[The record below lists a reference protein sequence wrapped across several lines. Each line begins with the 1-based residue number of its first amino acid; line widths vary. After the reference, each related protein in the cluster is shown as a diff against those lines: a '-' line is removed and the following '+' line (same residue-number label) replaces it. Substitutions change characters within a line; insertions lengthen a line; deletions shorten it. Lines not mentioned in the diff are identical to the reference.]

1 MGQQPKACFTARPVD
16 AGERGFS
23 LVELMV
29 SMVIGLLILGAMT
42 ALFMNT
48 STGNREMARAN
59 GMIENGRLAIELLE
73 SDVVHAGYWGGYMP
87 TFDDQTFETMAPDDE
102 PTAIPDP
109 CLPFATPW
117 TAEHRGNLINI
128 PVQAYDAQVVTDDA
142 LCADVI
148 DPVPV
153 PDTDILVVRHAEL
166 CTVPGVP
173 LDPLLNNCDEPKAVG
188 KLYFQAARCAAELPG
203 YVLAAENNLAA
214 TYPLTQVNCTT
225 AAEKRKFV
233 SNIYYVRDYAVTVG
247 DGIPTLMRSTF
258 DLAGGVLEHQPPV
271 PMVEGIEG
279 FRVEIGVDSLS
290 ETGGAIDY
298 NAKVDWADPTA
309 RTTPTNR
316 GDGSPDGEFVSCSAA
331 ACTVAQLTNVT
342 AVKLHV
348 LVRSREPTPGYTDT
362 KTYQVGDTT
371 MGPYNDAF
379 KRHVYVSTVR
389 LPNVAGRR
397 MTP

>member
-1 MGQQPKACFTARPVD
+1 
-16 AGERGFS
+16 
-23 LVELMV
+23 
-29 SMVIGLLILGAMT
+29 MVIGLLILGAMT

-87 TFDDQTFETMAPDDE
+87 TFDDQTFETARQMTSRRRFRTPACLHTLDRGASRKPDKH
-102 PTAIPDP
+102 P
-109 CLPFATPW
+109 CAGLRREA
-117 TAEHRGNLINI
+117 
-128 PVQAYDAQVVTDDA
+128 VTEDA

-166 CTVPGVP
+166 CVPGSRT
-173 LDPLLNNCDEPKAVG
+173 LGNCEPKTLG
-188 KLYFQAARCAAELPG
+188 KLYFQAARCSANC
-203 YVLAAENNLAA
+203 LATCSRSRTTTGHL
-214 TYPLTQVNCTT
+214 PLTQVDCTA

-233 SNIYYVRDYAVTVG
+233 SSIYYIRDYAVTAG

-258 DLAGGVLEHQPPV
+258 DLGGGELEHQPPV

-279 FRVEIGVDSLS
+279 FRVELGVDSLS

-309 RTTPTNR
+309 RTRPPIAATA
-316 GDGSPDGEFVSCSAA
+316 SPDGEFVSCSARRPA
-331 ACTVAQLTNVT
+331 RSPSSQRDRGQAVRARAQPRADARIYGHEDLPGRATRRWARITTHSSATSTCRPSACQM
-342 AVKLHV
+342 
-348 LVRSREPTPGYTDT
+348 SP
-362 KTYQVGDTT
+362 
-371 MGPYNDAF
+371 
-379 KRHVYVSTVR
+379 
-389 LPNVAGRR
+389 AGG
-397 MTP
+397 

>member
-1 MGQQPKACFTARPVD
+1 
-16 AGERGFS
+16 
-23 LVELMV
+23 
-29 SMVIGLLILGAMT
+29 MVIGLMILAAMT

-87 TFDDQTFETMAPDDE
+87 TFDDQTFETAVPTDA

-109 CLPFATPW
+109 CLPVNTPW
-117 TAEHRGNLINI
+117 TAAHRGNLVNI
-128 PVQAYDAQVVTDDA
+128 PVQAYDARVVTDDA

-166 CTVPGVP
+166 CAVGSGG
-173 LDPLLNNCDEPKAVG
+173 NCENKTVG
-188 KLYFQAARCAAELPG
+188 KLYYQAARCSDELPG
-203 YVLAAENNLAA
+203 YVLAVEDDDPA
-214 TYPLTQVNCTT
+214 TYPLTQIDCTT
-225 AAEKRKFV
+225 ATEKRKFV
-233 SNIYYVRDYAVTVG
+233 SDIYYIRDYAVTAG

-258 DLAGGVLEHQPPV
+258 DLAGGALEHQPPV
-271 PMVEGIEG
+271 AMVEGIEG
-279 FRVEIGVDSLS
+279 FRVELGVDGLS
-290 ETGGAIDY
+290 ETGGAVDY
-298 NAKVDWADPTA
+298 GAKVVWADPTT

-316 GDGSPDGEFVSCSAA
+316 GDGSPDGDFVSCSAVGVP
-331 ACTVAQLTNVT
+331 CTLAQLTNVT

-389 LPNVAGRR
+389 LPNIAGRR

>member
-1 MGQQPKACFTARPVD
+1 MSPRFKACVAPRPAD

-48 STGNREMARAN
+48 STGNRELARAN
-59 GMIENGRLAIELLE
+59 GMIENGRLAIELLQ
-73 SDVVHAGYWGGYMP
+73 SDVVHAGYWGGYLP
-87 TFDDQTFETMAPDDE
+87 RFDDQTFETAAPADE

-117 TAEHRGNLINI
+117 TAAHRGNLINM
-128 PVQAYDAQVVTDDA
+128 PVQAYDARVVTDDA

-153 PDTDILVVRHAEL
+153 PDTDILVVRHADL
-166 CTVPGVP
+166 CVVGSGG
-173 LDPLLNNCDEPKAVG
+173 NCEAETVG
-188 KLYFQAARCAAELPG
+188 KLYFQAARCTNELPG
-203 YVLAAENNLAA
+203 NVLAVEDGNAA
-214 TYPLTQVNCTT
+214 TFPLTTIECDP
-225 AAEKRKFV
+225 AEPAEKRKFV
-233 SNIYYVRDYAVTVG
+233 SSIYYIRDYAVTAG

-271 PMVEGIEG
+271 PMVEGIQG
-279 FRVEIGVDSLS
+279 FRVELGIDSLS

-298 NAKVDWADPTA
+298 NAKVNWADPKA

-316 GDGSPDGEFVSCSAA
+316 GDGSPDGPFVSCSAA
-331 ACTVAQLTNVT
+331 GVPCTLAQLTNTT
-342 AVKLHV
+342 AVQLHV

-362 KTYQVGDTT
+362 KTYQLGDTE
-371 MGPYNDAF
+371 MGPFNDEF

-397 MTP
+397 ITP